1 MSTQRITVAVLGT
14 GPVADL
20 LAQRIQKR
28 ADLSLAAVL
37 PSSEAPPSA
46 TDCVIY
52 LPTSAELAAGTAAER
67 VTGLLRAGFDVV
79 STAPPA
85 ALRDA
90 DAQKADLLGAC
101 RAGSSTFHGTGGFQ
115 SSLITR
121 FNRAFA
127 SITRNIRDIELIE
140 ELDVED
146 MPAHPWTSPA
156 DLGFEDNGLDNT
168 ESQAI
173 NARVAA
179 VEGYYDAGL
188 HTLSEAVFGND
199 RADESIEFSA
209 ARARHDDNPK
219 RGRSGAQDA
228 PDQLIVRR
236 TLGSHVAY
244 DSIWTRRQG
253 SSTPLRYRLNTTST
267 DAIGHVTITFNAEG
281 EVRPADHLACSG
293 LLDAIRPAYESAP
306 GVLRHEL
313 EINHVKTDDRLAH

>member
-1 MSTQRITVAVLGT
+1 MSTHRITVAVLGT

-28 ADLSLAAVL
+28 ADLSLVAVL
-37 PSSEAPPSA
+37 PSSEAPPAA

-52 LPTSAELAAGTAAER
+52 LPTSAELVAGTAAER

-85 ALRDA
+85 ALHGA

-156 DLGFEDNGLDNT
+156 DSGLEDKKP
-168 ESQAI
+168 QAI

-199 RADESIEFSA
+199 RADERIEFSA

-228 PDQLIVRR
+228 PEQLIVRR

-244 DSIWTRRQG
+244 DSIWTRRQS
-253 SSTPLRYRLNTTST
+253 SSTPLCYRLNTTST
-267 DAIGHVTITFNAEG
+267 DAIGHVTITFHAEG
-281 EVRPADHLACSG
+281 DVRPADHLACSG
-293 LLDAIRPAYESAP
+293 LLDAIRPVYESAP
-306 GVLRHEL
+306 GVLRHDL